1 MTVTDFYLYIGSGFF
16 PGEKEVAVIAANGDM
31 KSQFHVSIPD
41 FEDGLSDISDY
52 LFDWIKQQL
61 EPRARNA
68 EDEDLIT
75 GGELNAFLKVLETI
89 EW

>member
-1 MTVTDFYLYIGSGFF
+1 MTVVDFYLDIRSSIY
-16 PGEKEVAVIAANGDM
+16 PGEKEVAVTAKNGDM
-31 KSQFHVSIPD
+31 ESQFHVSILD
-41 FEDGLSDISDY
+41 FESGLSNISDY